1 MLPPDAVGY
10 FNTLMAGKF
19 LATQS
24 KNGKVNVVFI
34 ATMKAHD
41 DRTLIFG
48 NMMLRKSQKN
58 LEDDN
63 RVSACVVTTNLKSYE
78 VKGKFKGFER
88 SGKYFDEI
96 SNIPVIRYIA
106 YGALRSVGIIEV
118 EDICIPLKSPILG
131 LVSGIATT
139 RLLSKK
145 TLPAGKMHPN
155 VMEKFE
161 RLKAIK
167 VIATREDGY
176 PKVMPVLCMRAVDPN
191 TLIFSCAS
199 SPNLLYLKDGQYV
212 AASVLTMDAISYQV
226 RGIFEG
232 FKKSG
237 LGKIGKISVEEV
249 YSSSPPRPGERIA

>member
-24 KNGKVNVVFI
+24 KDEKVNVVFI
-34 ATMKAHD
+34 ATMKAYD

-48 NMMLRKSQKN
+48 NMMLRKSYRN
-58 LEDDN
+58 LEDDDK
-63 RVSACVVTTNLKSYE
+63 VSACVVTTNLKSYE

-88 SGKYFDEI
+88 SGKYFDEV

-118 EDICIPLKSPILG
+118 EDISIPLKRAVLG

-145 TLPAGKMHPN
+145 PLPAGKMPPN

-161 RLKAIK
+161 RLQAIK
-167 VIATREDGY
+167 VVAAKEDGY
-176 PKVMPVLCMRAVDPN
+176 PRVAPVLCMRAVDPN

-199 SPNLLYLKDGQYV
+199 SPNLFYLKAGQYV
-212 AASVLTMDAISYQV
+212 TSSVLTMDAISYQV
-226 RGIFEG
+226 KGKFEG
-232 FKKSG
+232 FSKSG

>member
-24 KNGKVNVVFI
+24 KDGKVNVVFI
-34 ATMKAHD
+34 ATMKAYD

-48 NMMLRKSQKN
+48 NMMLRKSYRN
-58 LEDDN
+58 LEDDDK
-63 RVSACVVTTNLKSYE
+63 VSACVVTTNLKSYE

-88 SGKYFDEI
+88 SGKYFDEV

-118 EDICIPLKSPILG
+118 EDISIPLKRAVLG

-145 TLPAGKMHPN
+145 PLPAGKMPPN

-161 RLKAIK
+161 RLQAIK
-167 VIATREDGY
+167 VVAAREDGY
-176 PKVMPVLCMRAVDPN
+176 PRVAPVLCMRAVDPN

-199 SPNLLYLKDGQYV
+199 SPNLFYLKAGQYV
-212 AASVLTMDAISYQV
+212 TSSVLTMDAISYQV
-226 RGIFEG
+226 KGKFEG
-232 FKKSG
+232 FSKSG

>member
-1 MLPPDAVGY
+1 MLSPDAMEY

-24 KNGKVNVVFI
+24 KNEKVNVVFI

-48 NMMLRKSQKN
+48 NMMLRKSLKN

-63 RVSACVVTTNLKSYE
+63 RVSACVVTSSLKSYE

-88 SGKYFDEI
+88 SGKYFEEV

-118 EDICIPLKSPILG
+118 EDICIPLKRPMLG
-131 LVSGIATT
+131 LISGIAATHIS
-139 RLLSKK
+139 SKK
-145 TLPAGKMHPN
+145 VLPAGKMPPN

-167 VIATREDGY
+167 VIATKEDGY
-176 PKVMPVLCMRAVDPN
+176 PKVIPVLCMKAVDPN
-191 TLIFSCAS
+191 TLIFSCGS

-212 AASVLTMDAISYQV
+212 AVSVLTMDAISYQV
-226 RGIFEG
+226 KGIFEG
-232 FKKSG
+232 FKRSG
-237 LGKIGKISVEEV
+237 PAKIGRISVEEV
-249 YSSSPPRPGERIA
+249 YSSTPPRPGERIT

>member
-24 KNGKVNVVFI
+24 KDGKVNVVFI

-48 NMMLRKSQKN
+48 NMMLRKSHRN
-58 LEDDN
+58 LEDDDK
-63 RVSACVVTTNLKSYE
+63 VSACVVTTNLKSYE

-118 EDICIPLKSPILG
+118 EDISIPLKRPVLG
-131 LVSGIATT
+131 LVSGMVTT
-139 RLLSKK
+139 RLSSKK
-145 TLPAGKMHPN
+145 SLPAGKMPPN

-161 RLKAIK
+161 RLQAIK
-167 VIATREDGY
+167 VVAAKEDGY
-176 PKVMPVLCMRAVDPN
+176 PRVAPVLCMRAVDPN

-199 SPNLLYLKDGQYV
+199 SPNLFYLKAGQYV
-212 AASVLTMDAISYQV
+212 TSSVLTMDAISYQV
-226 RGIFEG
+226 KGIFEG

>member
-24 KNGKVNVVFI
+24 KDGKVNVVFI

-48 NMMLRKSQKN
+48 NMMLRKSHRN
-58 LEDDN
+58 LEDDDK
-63 RVSACVVTTNLKSYE
+63 VSACVVTANLKSYE

-118 EDICIPLKSPILG
+118 EDISIPLKRPVLG

-145 TLPAGKMHPN
+145 SLPAGKMPPN

-167 VIATREDGY
+167 VIAAKEDGY
-176 PKVMPVLCMRAVDPN
+176 PRVIPVLCMRAVDPN

-199 SPNLLYLKDGQYV
+199 SPNLFYLKAGQYV
-212 AASVLTMDAISYQV
+212 TSSVLTMDAISYQV
-226 RGIFEG
+226 KGIFEG

>member
-24 KNGKVNVVFI
+24 KDGKVNVVFI

-48 NMMLRKSQKN
+48 NMMLRKSYRN
-58 LEDDN
+58 LEDDDK
-63 RVSACVVTTNLKSYE
+63 VSACVVTTNLKSYE

-88 SGKYFDEI
+88 SGKYFDEV

-118 EDICIPLKSPILG
+118 EDISIPLKRAVLG

-145 TLPAGKMHPN
+145 PLPAGKMPPN

-161 RLKAIK
+161 RLQAIK
-167 VIATREDGY
+167 VVAAKEDGY
-176 PKVMPVLCMRAVDPN
+176 PRVAPVLCMRAVDPN

-199 SPNLLYLKDGQYV
+199 SPNLLYLKAGQYV
-212 AASVLTMDAISYQV
+212 TSSVLTMDAISYQV
-226 RGIFEG
+226 KGKFEG
-232 FKKSG
+232 FSKSG
-237 LGKIGKISVEEV
+237 PGKIGKISVEEV

>member
-41 DRTLIFG
+41 DKTLIFG

-145 TLPAGKMHPN
+145 TLPAGKMPPN

-176 PKVMPVLCMRAVDPN
+176 PKVMPVLCMKAVDPN

-199 SPNLLYLKDGQYV
+199 SPNLFYLKAGEHV
-212 AASVLTMDAISYQV
+212 TSSVLTMDAISYQV
-226 RGIFEG
+226 KGIFEG

>member
-10 FNTLMAGKF
+10 FNTLLAGKF

-131 LVSGIATT
+131 LASGIATT

-167 VIATREDGY
+167 VIAAREDGY
-176 PKVMPVLCMRAVDPN
+176 PKVMPVLCMKAVDPN

-237 LGKIGKISVEEV
+237 PGKIGKISVEEV

>member
-24 KNGKVNVVFI
+24 KDGKVNVVFI

-41 DRTLIFG
+41 DKTLIFG
-48 NMMLRKSQKN
+48 NMMLRKSHRN
-58 LEDDN
+58 LEDDDK
-63 RVSACVVTTNLKSYE
+63 VSACVVTENLKSYE

-118 EDICIPLKSPILG
+118 EDISIPLKRPVLG

-145 TLPAGKMHPN
+145 SLPAGKMPPT
-155 VMEKFE
+155 VVEKFE

-167 VIATREDGY
+167 VIAAKEDGY
-176 PKVMPVLCMRAVDPN
+176 PRVAPVLCMRAVDPN

-199 SPNLLYLKDGQYV
+199 SPNLFYLKAGQYV
-212 AASVLTMDAISYQV
+212 TSSVLTMDAISYQV
-226 RGIFEG
+226 KGIFEG

>member
-24 KNGKVNVVFI
+24 KDGKVNVVFI

-48 NMMLRKSQKN
+48 NMMLRKSYGN
-58 LEDDN
+58 LEDDDK
-63 RVSACVVTTNLKSYE
+63 VSACVVTENLKSYE

-118 EDICIPLKSPILG
+118 EDISIPLKRPVLG

-145 TLPAGKMHPN
+145 SLPAGKMPPT
-155 VMEKFE
+155 VVEKFE

-167 VIATREDGY
+167 VIAAREDGY
-176 PKVMPVLCMRAVDPN
+176 PRIIPVLCMRAVDPN

-199 SPNLLYLKDGQYV
+199 SPNLFHLKAGQYV
-212 AASVLTMDAISYQV
+212 TSSVLTMDAISYQV
-226 RGIFEG
+226 KGIFEG

-249 YSSSPPRPGERIA
+249 YCSSPPRPGERIA

>member
-24 KNGKVNVVFI
+24 KAGKVNVVFV
-34 ATMKAHD
+34 ATMKAYD
-41 DRTLIFG
+41 DRTLVFG
-48 NMMLRKSQKN
+48 NMMLRKSHGN
-58 LEDDN
+58 LEDDDK
-63 RVSACVVTTNLKSYE
+63 VSACVVTENLKSYE

-88 SGKYFDEI
+88 SGKYFDEV

-118 EDICIPLKSPILG
+118 EDISIPLKRPVLG

-145 TLPAGKMHPN
+145 SLPAGKMPPN

-167 VIATREDGY
+167 VIAAREDGY
-176 PKVMPVLCMRAVDPN
+176 PRIIPVLCMRAVDPN

-212 AASVLTMDAISYQV
+212 TSSVLTMDAISYQV
-226 RGIFEG
+226 KGIFEG

-237 LGKIGKISVEEV
+237 LGKIGRISVEEV

>member
-24 KNGKVNVVFI
+24 KDGKVNVVFI

-48 NMMLRKSQKN
+48 NMMLRKSHRN
-58 LEDDN
+58 LEDDDK
-63 RVSACVVTTNLKSYE
+63 VSACVVTANLKSYE

-118 EDICIPLKSPILG
+118 EDISIPLKRPVLG

-145 TLPAGKMHPN
+145 SLPVGKMPPN

-167 VIATREDGY
+167 VIAAKEDGY
-176 PKVMPVLCMRAVDPN
+176 PRVIPVLCMRAVDPN

-199 SPNLLYLKDGQYV
+199 SPNLFYLKAGQYV
-212 AASVLTMDAISYQV
+212 TSSVLTMDAISYQV
-226 RGIFEG
+226 KGIFEG

>member
-1 MLPPDAVGY
+1 MLSPEAMGY

-34 ATMKAHD
+34 ATMKAYD

-48 NMMLRKSQKN
+48 NMMLRKSLKN

-63 RVSACVVTTNLKSYE
+63 KVSACVVTTNLKSYE

-88 SGKYFDEI
+88 SGRYFDEI
-96 SNIPVIRYIA
+96 TNLPVIRYIA
-106 YGALRSVGIIEV
+106 YGALRSAGIIEV
-118 EDICIPLKSPILG
+118 EDISIPLERPMLG
-131 LVSGIATT
+131 LISGMLAT
-139 RLLSKK
+139 RISSKKALLSGEMP
-145 TLPAGKMHPN
+145 LN

-167 VIATREDGY
+167 VIAAKEDGY
-176 PKVMPVLCMRAVDPN
+176 PKVMPVLCMKAVDPN
-191 TLIFSCAS
+191 TLIFSCGS
-199 SPNLLYLKDGQYV
+199 SPNLSHLKDGQRV

-226 RGIFEG
+226 KGIFGG

-237 LGKIGKISVEEV
+237 PAKIGSISVEEV
-249 YSSSPPRPGERIA
+249 YSSTPPRPGERIA